1 MTERLFRRPSL
12 YLYFFTSCLG
22 VLPNLQI
29 QAAFAQEDV
38 FAIRAALVSVTDD
51 QGARLEGLE
60 RQDFQVRE
68 RGTPR
73 DVVEVIDQRSGAEL
87 FLLVDTSVVFEPH
100 IFELRRSLQK
110 FIGTLGS
117 RFRITLYEFGSR
129 PHLLAGPAADS
140 VAASQEAGRL
150 MARAD
155 GAYLLDTIYQTAR
168 EMGQTEREEGTPP
181 VRVVILT
188 GTGPELSNI
197 SDQPAR
203 EAGEKSG
210 AVYDVVIYEGGRAE
224 DSIHLARVQGVLDR
238 LSRESGGSLERVLSV
253 NAIEKVLLGLASGR
267 LQPLYRVSFLTELSP
282 QTRAEDL
289 EVSVGRAGAR
299 ARVIEVLPGEKRV
312 DPESP

>member
-1 MTERLFRRPSL
+1 MTEKLFRRPR
-12 YLYFFTSCLG
+12 LYFFTLCLG
-22 VLPNLQI
+22 VLPNLEI
-29 QAAFAQEDV
+29 QSAFAQEDLL
-38 FAIRAALVSVTDD
+38 AIRTALVSVTDD
-51 QGARLEGLE
+51 EGARLEGLE
-60 RQDFQVRE
+60 RQDFQVQE
-68 RGTPR
+68 RGTRR

-117 RFRITLYEFGSR
+117 RFRITLYEFGTR
-129 PHLLAGPAADS
+129 PRRLAGPTDDPGVLS
-140 VAASQEAGRL
+140 REIGR
-150 MARAD
+150 MIAQRE

-168 EMGQTEREEGTPP
+168 EMGQTEREEETPP

-253 NAIEKVLLGLASGR
+253 NAIEKVLLELASER

-282 QTRAEDL
+282 QTGAEDL
-289 EVSVGRAGAR
+289 EVSVGRPGAR